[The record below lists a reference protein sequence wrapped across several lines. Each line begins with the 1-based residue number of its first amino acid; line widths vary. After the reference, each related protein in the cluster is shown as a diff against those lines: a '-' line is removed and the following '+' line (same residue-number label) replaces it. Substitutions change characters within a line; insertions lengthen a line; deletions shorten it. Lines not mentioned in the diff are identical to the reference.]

1 MMRQAGRYLPE
12 YRRIRQQA
20 GSFLNLCFNPDL
32 ATEVTLQPVR
42 RFSLDAAILFADILL
57 VPLALG
63 QRVDFVEGEGPALDP
78 VRRAEDLGRLGR
90 QGVHETLAP
99 VYETVRRVAAE
110 LPDDV
115 TLIGFCGAPW
125 TVASYMVGGRG
136 SATHQ
141 FAVAAARERPEWFGQ
156 LMEMLVDVSIEYLA
170 AQVDAGADVVQIFE
184 SWAGLLDQEDFARWS
199 IEPVRQIVAG
209 LKAIHPDVPVIGFPR
224 GAGKAYAKFVDATGI
239 DCVGLDTEV
248 ELEWAREVLQSR
260 IAVQGNL
267 DPQALRQGGVM
278 LDRSVRGILET
289 LTPQGHIFNLGHGIL
304 PDTPIEHVERLIAL
318 IRDQDTP
325 EL

>member
-1 MMRQAGRYLPE
+1 MVNVERAARRRGSDDAPLLRALARSDASHGPRPIWMMRQAGRYLPE

-63 QRVDFVEGEGPALDP
+63 QRVDFVEGEGPALDR

-125 TVASYMVGGRG
+125 TVASYMVGG
-136 SATHQ
+136 
-141 FAVAAARERPEWFGQ
+141 
-156 LMEMLVDVSIEYLA
+156 
-170 AQVDAGADVVQIFE
+170 
-184 SWAGLLDQEDFARWS
+184 
-199 IEPVRQIVAG
+199 
-209 LKAIHPDVPVIGFPR
+209 
-224 GAGKAYAKFVDATGI
+224 
-239 DCVGLDTEV
+239 
-248 ELEWAREVLQSR
+248 
-260 IAVQGNL
+260 
-267 DPQALRQGGVM
+267 
-278 LDRSVRGILET
+278 
-289 LTPQGHIFNLGHGIL
+289 
-304 PDTPIEHVERLIAL
+304 
-318 IRDQDTP
+318 
-325 EL
+325 